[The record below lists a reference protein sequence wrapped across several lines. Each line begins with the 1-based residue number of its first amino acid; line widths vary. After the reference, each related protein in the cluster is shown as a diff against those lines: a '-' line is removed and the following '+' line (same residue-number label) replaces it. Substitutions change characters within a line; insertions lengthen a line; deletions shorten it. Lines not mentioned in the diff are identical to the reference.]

1 MLHIASL
8 LDPRELLANSVVTLG
23 PEMGRPR
30 RSRPA
35 VWPDSLQS
43 PSQEDLVEARFEHI
57 TYDDAVNLLQAAFQ
71 LTQRDVGHAAPAV
84 FARAWLDF
92 FPAPPT
98 LPVGERVLA
107 IDFTPG
113 ALYLP
118 FCWVVVDA
126 GRLCVVDAGQALT
139 RTDTRRSGFDERV
152 MQLCK
157 VLPGVIIQHNV
168 GRIVY
173 LEHRCVPQLE
183 INGLPA
189 VSVGRREARQA
200 LCGWTAML
208 HELEDQ
214 VEAFFEFDVTIGSC
228 VADALCAAWWLIQ
241 QGPGDEDRAPRR
253 GHLPRPA
260 RRPRSGRLRRAQG
273 KGPVM

>member
-1 MLHIASL
+1 MQA
-8 LDPRELLANSVVTLG
+8 
-23 PEMGRPR
+23 
-30 RSRPA
+30 RSEPI
-35 VWPDSLQS
+35 S
-43 PSQEDLVEARFEHI
+43 
-57 TYDDAVNLLQAAFQ
+57 YDDAITLLHAAYQ
-71 LTQRDVGHAAPAV
+71 LTQRDVGRAAPAV
-84 FARAWLDF
+84 FARAWVDF

-113 ALYLP
+113 TLYLP

-126 GRLCVVDAGQALT
+126 GRLSVVDAGQAVT
-139 RTDTRRSGFDERV
+139 RKETMQGRFDERV
-152 MQLCK
+152 AQLCK
-157 VLPGVIIQHNV
+157 VLSRVIIQHNV

-183 INGLPA
+183 INGLKA
-189 VSVGRREARQA
+189 VPVGRREARQA

-214 VEAFFEFDVTIGSC
+214 VAAFFEFDVTIGSC

-241 QGPGDEDRAPRR
+241 QGSAGEDTAPT
-253 GHLPRPA
+253 
-260 RRPRSGRLRRAQG
+260 S
-273 KGPVM
+273 